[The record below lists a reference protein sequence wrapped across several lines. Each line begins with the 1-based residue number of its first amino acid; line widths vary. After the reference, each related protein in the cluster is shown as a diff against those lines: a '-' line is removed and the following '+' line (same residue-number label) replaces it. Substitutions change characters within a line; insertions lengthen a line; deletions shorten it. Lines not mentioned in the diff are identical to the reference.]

1 MKTKQERLAIIFE
14 RLRSKP
20 PASNR
25 DLANFLICKVVNE
38 VEDEETGLPLDFNSN
53 SGRMFFYSFSVGQWE
68 NLDSDPARLDL
79 NGKHIV
85 ELYNNG
91 SIVIFSK
98 RYGQISEIFRKD
110 GI

>member
-1 MKTKQERLAIIFE
+1 MKTKQERLEIIFE
-14 RLRSKP
+14 KLRSEP
-20 PASNR
+20 PISNR
-25 DLANFLICKVVNE
+25 NQANDLICKVVNE
-38 VEDEETGLPLDFNSN
+38 VEDKETGLPLDFNSN
-53 SGRMFFYSFSVGQWE
+53 SGRMFFYSFSIDQWE

-79 NGKHIV
+79 NGKHVV

-98 RYGQISEIFRKD
+98 RYDEVSEIFRKN